1 MEKDD
6 VIMIFNELITGQR
19 DEVSFSRGYKVFE
32 EIYKGFKKNFNLQ
45 RKEEG
50 YMSVITYVK

>member
-1 MEKDD
+1 MEKDN

-19 DEVSFSRGYKVFE
+19 KEVSFSRGYKVFE
-32 EIYKGFKKNFNLQ
+32 EIYEGFKKDFNLQ